1 MTRLALVTGTSSGI
15 GAAVARQLLE
25 HGWQV
30 VGVARRTPKFPGANY
45 QHLALDLAFNG
56 EYTPNSLLLF
66 YSFTYRAAHRFDA
79 SILLGIGP
87 PRSVATGFWRA
98 FFGAAD
104 GEASVLDSPPD
115 HASARRRG

>member
-45 QHLALDLAFNG
+45 QHLALDLADL
-56 EYTPNSLLLF
+56 S
-66 YSFTYRAAHRFDA
+66 
-79 SILLGIGP
+79 
-87 PRSVATGFWRA
+87 
-98 FFGAAD
+98 GAAAEIERQM
-104 GEASVLDSPPD
+104 GRGSPSAPGSESAS
-115 HASARRRG
+115 